1 MTRKQERALR
11 AQAKAH
17 GEFQDAMR
25 NLSAANIAGAHCDE
39 IAKLAAL
46 TSAAAEKWAG
56 ATEYARR
63 VCGL

>member
-1 MTRKQERALR
+1 MTKEQERALR

-46 TSAAAEKWAG
+46 TSAQARRWAQ
-56 ATEYARR
+56 ATEEAQR